1 MTTQTAA
8 PVVDTIPAR
17 RTPWPCAGI
26 ASGLAAGASTF
37 FLAQAPGTFGG
48 PPEPTTGFF
57 LENLAEPATVQL
69 GATLALVGLA
79 ASLVFLLGLT
89 RFHARHSRRDGLVE
103 ALRWTSVAFVAA
115 GAVGVLL
122 RYVAASGVPGGTD
135 SAFYTPEAAVTLAVL
150 ADQAGFGAFLPG
162 LAVMAVVGI
171 LAVRDRVLPLGVGI
185 AALVLA
191 GASTAAT
198 VVLGLPYSAGL
209 VWPLFAL
216 VVGVAG
222 LASRR
227 AG

>member
-1 MTTQTAA
+1 
-8 PVVDTIPAR
+8 PE
-17 RTPWPCAGI
+17 
-26 ASGLAAGASTF
+26 TF
-37 FLAQAPGTFGG
+37 SG
-48 PPEPTTGFF
+48 PPEPTTGFL
-57 LENLAEPATVQL
+57 LENLAAPATVQL
-69 GATLALVGLA
+69 GGTLALVGLA

-89 RFHARHSRRDGLVE
+89 RFHARHSRREGLVE
-103 ALRWTSVAFVAA
+103 ALRWTSVAFLAA

-135 SAFYTPEAAVTLAVL
+135 SAFYTPEAAVTLGVL